1 MLVLKVREGNTW
13 KDLDLYGNESI
24 NFNKSV
30 LEVQEFEKRS
40 SDFTKTFR
48 IPGTA
53 FNNRVMGNIF
63 KINLEDSSFDPKQS
77 LECAITN
84 SGNVIIV
91 GSLRLERM
99 YVNVGKVDYEI
110 VVYSQVGSLASRTAE
125 NTLCDLDFSEY
136 THSLSYQNISD
147 SWDLDLFSGDIVYPF
162 IHYGYDDE
170 DIIPDI
176 EFTSTFYS
184 FDNSNNALPYWYYK
198 PAIRVNKVV
207 EKIINESGYE
217 LESNFMTTNDFN
229 NIYMPL
235 SFSAEMGVQTIEDVS
250 FNATTSTVNAIP
262 NGDNNVIFDI
272 EVSDTSNNYNNAT
285 GEYTFDREGIFS
297 FRVDYT
303 LSTTDCCEYEGD
315 PYYHLYDRFVR
326 NRGGFITVFQDRFLG
341 YQCNV
346 TNVPFRK
353 DITMQVGPGS
363 DWQIGDKISF
373 GTSKVVEDCNSYTIT
388 SSHNTH
394 SDIVYYECEDETTP
408 ITLRVNTG
416 SPVTI
421 CANPEIP
428 PVFTVHTGT
437 IVDNGPCDS
446 IHPCDATIGFLSQFL
461 LYKTPFEPSTGSD
474 VVISKNMNCDVTQL
488 DFLKGIFKHYNM
500 VVVPDVDDPVKL
512 IIEPWNNWVNDPDV
526 VTRDWTDYLDM
537 GKDVKVQPLVD
548 NDNRYVKFFDEE
560 DGDKYN
566 TLYHDNQNQIFGE
579 VLFDADTQILSN
591 LKEVDTIFSPTPS
604 DGVDGNP
611 NFIIP
616 HLYEEDDAGNKSV
629 FATNPRLLYYNGM
642 ITTPDNYFVRDEN
655 DVNHS
660 LYAYPCMSISQDLKG
675 SSSPNDNLRVLSWN
689 SVNNYYSQLTG
700 YNTSNMLGSYYN
712 LYWKDYFVD
721 IYDSNSRLI
730 TAYFNLP
737 FQEFIQTKLNDKIQI
752 SGLFGNTQW
761 RINRII
767 DYDLMDPGRT
777 KVELTKILQEPEPIG
792 ETRTYLL
799 ERCDTQIQLVAN
811 YTSFEPLAIGS
822 SVQTD
827 NVPFEDVCYEVIKL
841 YGPTDRYI
849 TQFYSGVQSN
859 IPYTQEYSNIDGVFR
874 WDWEFF
880 NIPDIFELRY
890 GVNGLPT
897 DGDIIY
903 NSGSVSNTGTYTFNN
918 PNGLHIKSY
927 LYRFQ
932 TGTAW
937 EYELLID
944 RGAVQS
950 PPTTSTDI
958 TEVYDSCLSCE
969 NGDSGDI
976 YILEDGGRDIEL
988 LSNPSSEFNPMY
1000 RIQLWDL
1007 ESTTINSLHTFY
1019 VETSDTSLYI
1029 NFYEDG
1035 AYVRSDLIPSNGI
1048 VSYLQTT
1055 TSSYVETTLSGQNL
1069 VPRVYNVQ
1077 QYIWPNGL
1085 GHPKRLYG
1093 QSLDNILPLDTYL
1106 YLGPDY
1112 PEYHF
1117 YTWKVIGKDST
1128 QTPDV
1133 QITNPFNTGIP
1144 DGVGPGVGDNE
1155 IGCGPTNP
1163 NNGTIASYLV
1173 NYTGGVDKQR
1183 QGRDDM
1189 HRFWTKSYF
1198 YATYGE
1204 VGYKWSGVGT
1214 TTGNSYQFFSGNN
1227 ISTNSTPK
1235 CVDIIYP
1242 SIGPSTYMFIQNH
1255 VVMIT
1260 EDQFGN
1266 LVNEPILVGSSD
1278 FAPTYMRESVYRV
1291 VS

>member
-110 VVYSQVGSLASRTAE
+110 VVYSQVGSLASTTAE

-147 SWDLDLFSGDIVYPF
+147 SWTLGLFSGDIVYPF

-217 LESNFMTTNDFN
+217 LESNFMDTDDFN

-272 EVSDTSNNYNNAT
+272 EVSDTSNNYNNFT
-285 GEYTFDREGIFS
+285 GEYSFDREGIFS

-346 TNVPFRK
+346 SDVPFRK

-388 SSHNTH
+388 SNHNTH

-437 IVDNGPCDS
+437 IVDNGPCAS

-474 VVISKNMNCDVTQL
+474 VVISKNMNCDITQL

-566 TLYHDNQNQIFGE
+566 ALYQDNQNQIFGE

-660 LYAYPCMSISQDLKG
+660 LYSYPCMSISQDLEG

-777 KVELTKILQEPEPIG
+777 KVELTKILQEPEPIP
-792 ETRTYLL
+792 ERRTYLL
-799 ERCDTQIQLVAN
+799 EICDGGQEVIAD
-811 YTSFEPLAIGS
+811 YTSPYQLEIGS
-822 SVQTD
+822 SVQVEGFTD
-827 NVPFEDVCYEVIKL
+827 CYEVMGLSSVTPFRTIEFL
-841 YGPTDRYI
+841 WDNCTDCQLGDSGNIYVLEDYG
-849 TQFYSGVQSN
+849 Q
-859 IPYTQEYSNIDGVFR
+859 
-874 WDWEFF
+874 
-880 NIPDIFELRY
+880 LM
-890 GVNGLPT
+890 
-897 DGDIIY
+897 
-903 NSGSVSNTGTYTFNN
+903 TGTYQVANN
-918 PNGLHIKSY
+918 DLWRGDHIWDVGNG
-927 LYRFQ
+927 
-932 TGTAW
+932 
-937 EYELLID
+937 
-944 RGAVQS
+944 
-950 PPTTSTDI
+950 
-958 TEVYDSCLSCE
+958 
-969 NGDSGDI
+969 SGDI
-976 YILEDGGRDIEL
+976 TFFITPVYTNSELQFEVDVDGTLYTTPLGA
-988 LSNPSSEFNPMY
+988 LSVGTLYEFVVPKTSTSEPYVKTKFINNITTNFQFGAH
-1000 RIQLWDL
+1000 IQIS
-1007 ESTTINSLHTFY
+1007 EVGTTI
-1019 VETSDTSLYI
+1019 
-1029 NFYEDG
+1029 
-1035 AYVRSDLIPSNGI
+1035 P
-1048 VSYLQTT
+1048 Q
-1055 TSSYVETTLSGQNL
+1055 
-1069 VPRVYNVQ
+1069 
-1077 QYIWPNGL
+1077 
-1085 GHPKRLYG
+1085 RLYG
-1093 QSLDNILPLDTYL
+1093 QSLNNSLILNDLV
-1106 YLGPDY
+1106 YLGPNY
-1112 PEYHF
+1112 SEH
-1117 YTWKVIGKDST
+1117 TLKMWSVIGKNSLAI
-1128 QTPDV
+1128 PDV
-1133 QITNPFNTGIP
+1133 QITEPFGN
-1144 DGVGPGVGDNE
+1144 GVITNMFDEGP
-1155 IGCGPTNP
+1155 
-1163 NNGTIASYLV
+1163 SYLFRGLNDFQNFV
-1173 NYTGGVDKQR
+1173 GRKEMFSTFLQSGQDTFNAGPSSTWEY
-1183 QGRDDM
+1183 QGIGLTSGNPYLFRT
-1189 HRFWTKSYF
+1189 RYINSYTKSP
-1198 YATYGE
+1198 TYNGSP
-1204 VGYKWSGVGT
+1204 YWNRFLGVVKIEGVT
-1214 TTGNSYQFFSGNN
+1214 EDIN
-1227 ISTNSTPK
+1227 IINGSTPTQK
-1235 CVDIIYP
+1235 LGDVD
-1242 SIGPSTYMFIQNH
+1242 
-1255 VVMIT
+1255 V
-1260 EDQFGN
+1260 
-1266 LVNEPILVGSSD
+1266 LV
-1278 FAPTYMRESVYRV
+1278 RV
-1291 VS
+1291 IS

>member
-84 SGNVIIV
+84 SGSVIIV

-110 VVYSQVGSLASRTAE
+110 VVYSQVGSLASTTAE

-147 SWDLDLFSGDIVYPF
+147 SWDSGLFSGDIVYPF

-217 LESNFMTTNDFN
+217 LESNFMATDDFN

-272 EVSDTSNNYNNAT
+272 EVSDTSNNYNNFT

-326 NRGGFITVFQDRFLG
+326 NRGGYITVFQDRFLG

-388 SSHNTH
+388 SSHATH

-437 IVDNGPCDS
+437 IVDNGPCAS

-474 VVISKNMNCDVTQL
+474 VVISKNMNCDITQL

-512 IIEPWNNWVNDPDV
+512 IIEPWNNWVNDPNV
-526 VTRDWTDYLDM
+526 VTRDWTDYLDL

-566 TLYHDNQNQIFGE
+566 ALYQDNQNQIFGE

-655 DVNHS
+655 NVNHS
-660 LYAYPCMSISQDLKG
+660 LYAYPCMSISQDLQG
-675 SSSPNDNLRVLSWN
+675 SGTPNNDLRVLSWN

-712 LYWKDYFVD
+712 LYWKDYFMD
-721 IYDSNSRLI
+721 IYDSDSRLI

-767 DYDLMDPGRT
+767 DYDLMEPGRT

-799 ERCDTQIQLVAN
+799 EKCDEQVENIAN
-811 YTSFEPLAIGS
+811 YNSFLPLTIGS
-822 SVQTD
+822 SVKIEGFTD
-827 NVPFEDVCYEVIKL
+827 CYEVTHV
-841 YGPTDRYI
+841 YENETYDRYS
-849 TQFYSGVQSN
+849 TEFHELGGGN
-859 IPYTQEYSNIDGVFR
+859 IFSPYTETYNIAAEYT
-874 WDWEFF
+874 WDWDFTLISGINQLE
-880 NIPDIFELRY
+880 FELRY
-890 GVNGLPT
+890 GSNGLPS
-897 DGDIIY
+897 DGNIIY
-903 NSGSVSNTGTYTFNN
+903 SSGVMTGTGTYTFDN
-918 PNGLHIKSY
+918 PNGLNIESY
-927 LYRFQ
+927 IYFQ
-932 TGTAW
+932 FAANNNDW
-937 EYELLID
+937 EYELTID
-944 RGAVQS
+944 KGPQPS
-950 PPTTSTDI
+950 PPTTSNIITDLYEDCF
-958 TEVYDSCLSCE
+958 TCGE
-969 NGDSGDI
+969 GDSGNI
-976 YILEDGGRDIEL
+976 YVLEDYGQLMTGTYQVANNDLWRGDHIWDVGNGSGDITFFITPKYVNSEIQFEVDVDGTL
-988 LSNPSSEFNPMY
+988 YTTPLGALSVGTLYEFVVPKTSTSEPYVKTKFINNITTNFQFGAH
-1000 RIQLWDL
+1000 IQIS
-1007 ESTTINSLHTFY
+1007 EVGTTI
-1019 VETSDTSLYI
+1019 
-1029 NFYEDG
+1029 
-1035 AYVRSDLIPSNGI
+1035 P
-1048 VSYLQTT
+1048 Q
-1055 TSSYVETTLSGQNL
+1055 
-1069 VPRVYNVQ
+1069 
-1077 QYIWPNGL
+1077 
-1085 GHPKRLYG
+1085 RLYG
-1093 QSLDNILPLDTYL
+1093 QSLNNSLTMNDLV
-1106 YLGPDY
+1106 YLGPNY
-1112 PEYHF
+1112 SEH
-1117 YTWKVIGKDST
+1117 TLKMWSVIGKNSLAI
-1128 QTPDV
+1128 PDV
-1133 QITNPFNTGIP
+1133 QITEPFGN
-1144 DGVGPGVGDNE
+1144 GVITNMFDEGP
-1155 IGCGPTNP
+1155 
-1163 NNGTIASYLV
+1163 SYLFRGLNDWQNFV
-1173 NYTGGVDKQR
+1173 GRKEMFSTFLQSGQDTFNAGPSSTWEY
-1183 QGRDDM
+1183 QGIGL
-1189 HRFWTKSYF
+1189 T
-1198 YATYGE
+1198 
-1204 VGYKWSGVGT
+1204 SGNPYLFRT
-1214 TTGNSYQFFSGNN
+1214 RYINSY
-1227 ISTNSTPK
+1227 TKTP
-1235 CVDIIYP
+1235 
-1242 SIGPSTYMFIQNH
+1242 TYNGSPYWNRFLG
-1255 VVMIT
+1255 VVKIEGVT
-1260 EDQFGN
+1260 EDIN
-1266 LVNEPILVGSSD
+1266 ITNGSS
-1278 FAPTYMRESVYRV
+1278 PTQKLGDVDVLVRV
-1291 VS
+1291 IS